1 VLLNKEE
8 KMKKTTIS
16 KLALG
21 LLAALSFNAMADENP
36 WMVRARATHL
46 NWDNKNDSQ
55 LSNAVGA
62 DVNAKNQTIPEV
74 DVTYF
79 FTKNIAAELVLSYP
93 QRVEVRA
100 GQDTLGSVTALPPTL
115 LAQYHFTQFGPLKPY
130 VGAGINYT
138 RFGSRDLGAG
148 NLVSVEQ
155 SSFGYAAQVG
165 ADYMLTKNWGINL
178 DVKYIQIKTDVV
190 LNSANASLGKL
201 DLSPIATSVGV
212 TYKF

>member
-1 VLLNKEE
+1 
-8 KMKKTTIS
+8 MKKTTIS

-21 LLAALSFNAMADENP
+21 LLAALSFNAIAQDSP

-46 NWDNKNDSQ
+46 NWDNGQSTATINQSG
-55 LSNAVGA
+55 L
-62 DVNAKNQTIPEV
+62 DVKAKNKTIPEL

-79 FTKNIAAELVLSYP
+79 FSKNIAAELVLSYP
-93 QRVEVRA
+93 QRVEVTA
-100 GQDTLGSVTALPPTL
+100 VSGSLGTVTALPPTL

-138 RFGSRDLGAG
+138 RFGSRNLGSSDQY
-148 NLVSVEQ
+148 SVEK
-155 SSFGYAAQVG
+155 SSIGYAAQIG

-178 DVKYIQIKTDVV
+178 DVKYIQIETDVIV
-190 LNSANASLGKL
+190 NSSGASAGTLK
-201 DLSPIATSVGV
+201 LSPIATSVGV

>member
-1 VLLNKEE
+1 MNK
-8 KMKKTTIS
+8 KTIS

-21 LLAALSFNAMADENP
+21 LLAALSFNAIAQENP
-36 WMVRARATHL
+36 WMVRVRATNL
-46 NWDNKNDSQ
+46 NWENKQDAQ
-55 LSNAVGA
+55 LASAGLNL
-62 DVNAKNQTIPEV
+62 NAKNQTIPEV

-79 FTKNIAAELVLSYP
+79 FNKNIAAELVLSYP
-93 QRVEVRA
+93 QRVEVKA
-100 GQDTLGSVTALPPTL
+100 GQSSLGTVTALPPTL

-138 RFGSRDLGAG
+138 RFGSRELSTAG
-148 NLVSVEQ
+148 TFSVEK
-155 SSFGYAAQVG
+155 SSVGYAAQIG

-178 DVKYIQIKTDVV
+178 DVKYILIKTDV
-190 LNSANASLGKL
+190 LSAGVSAGTL